1 MRLAEIVKAI
11 LAGEALV
18 ARSLVQ
24 DWLSS
29 RPDLTSESK
38 PESSDGQV
46 LALSAGLVELFAE
59 RLGQRPPDW
68 TQSISPLAEPLYLL
82 KAAARMPR
90 LRQLCHEQSPAPLRR
105 RNLYAPADYLTF
117 V

>member
-1 MRLAEIVKAI
+1 MFDDIVRSI

-24 DWLSS
+24 DWLASQ
-29 RPDLTSESK
+29 PDLPSELQPDSN
-38 PESSDGQV
+38 DGQV
-46 LALSAGLVELFAE
+46 LALSAALVELFAE

-68 TQSISPLAEPLYLL
+68 TQRISPLVEPLFLL
-82 KAAARMPR
+82 KAAEKMPR
-90 LRQLCHEQSPAPLRR
+90 LRQLCAEQSPSPLRR
-105 RNLYAPADYLTF
+105 RNLSAPAGFLTF